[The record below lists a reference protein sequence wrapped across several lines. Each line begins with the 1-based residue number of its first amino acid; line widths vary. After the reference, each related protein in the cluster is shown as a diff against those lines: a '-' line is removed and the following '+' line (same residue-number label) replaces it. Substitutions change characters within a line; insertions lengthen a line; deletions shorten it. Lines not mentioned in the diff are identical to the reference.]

1 MSIESSGSF
10 ENKKSIKVEL
20 EEIVDLQNKRKTF
33 QEHWSQL
40 FSKIQDLDF
49 KYPLNVKF
57 DEQKKFRGDRMFYSS
72 EDQGKY
78 KVLNTEIEQV
88 EVERNELD
96 KEILQRRFEVGLKYL
111 KDINARENT
120 SWKLMRKHTP
130 DPTNPMDTLS
140 VEEWR
145 CVMDKI
151 DARLE
156 VFYEAIPSFID
167 GVKNVAK
174 DIGDN
179 ELIENLSKWP
189 KKRKLP
195 YNNISVSFS
204 VGPETFFRSNT
215 DLWPGLSISKR
226 FNDYNEEYDRVDVNL
241 PRHQAYA
248 FPKIDENQREQA
260 KEEMLKLGHTV
271 GIEYL

>member
-20 EEIVDLQNKRKTF
+20 EEIMNLQNKRKTF

-49 KYPLNVKF
+49 KYPLDIQF
-57 DEQKKFRGDRMFYSS
+57 DEQKKFKGDRSFYSQ
-72 EDQGKY
+72 EDQAEY
-78 KVLNTEIEQV
+78 EVLNEEIQ
-88 EVERNELD
+88 EVETERDELD
-96 KEILQRRFEVGLKYL
+96 KEILQHRFESGLKYL
-111 KDINARENT
+111 KDMNTRENA
-120 SWKLMRKHTP
+120 SWKLMRKHIP
-130 DPTNPMDTLS
+130 DQTNPMDTLR

-145 CVMDKI
+145 CVVDKI

-156 VFYEAIPSFID
+156 IFYEAIPSFID
-167 GVKNVAK
+167 GVKKFAK
-174 DIGDN
+174 DIGDH

-204 VGPETFFRSNT
+204 VGPETFFRSNI
-215 DLWPGLSISKR
+215 DLWPGLSINKR

-241 PRHQAYA
+241 PRNQGYA
-248 FPKIDENQREQA
+248 FPKINENQREQA
-260 KEEMLKLGHTV
+260 KEEMLKLSHTV